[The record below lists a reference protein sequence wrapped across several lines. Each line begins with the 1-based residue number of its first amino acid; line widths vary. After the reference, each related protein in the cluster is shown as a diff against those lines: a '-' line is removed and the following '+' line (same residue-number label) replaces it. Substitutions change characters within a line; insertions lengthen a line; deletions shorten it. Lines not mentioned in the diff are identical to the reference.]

1 MQAHDAEVYMDVVIP
16 WRTSTGGVTIIML
29 YCHSEYCYM
38 LLYTDC
44 VTVLTVNFCCID
56 QLTTQKS
63 TVYILPVVLLVSGK
77 HYYAYLVCVLY

>member
-29 YCHSEYCYM
+29 YCHSEHCYT

-44 VTVLTVNFCCID
+44 
-56 QLTTQKS
+56 
-63 TVYILPVVLLVSGK
+63 
-77 HYYAYLVCVLY
+77 